1 MINIGPSTGSI
12 AYFFRLGW
20 VKVRV
25 STVSRVSRVMVS
37 VRVRFVIIAHRLIA
51 HRVATSKLAAGAAYV
66 L

>member
-25 STVSRVSRVMVS
+25 STVSRVSRVRVS
-37 VRVRFVIIAHRLIA
+37 VRFVIIAHRLIA